1 MVTKVHRDR
10 SRGPAFRQ
18 FSHPGAADC
27 GHLLRAFADERLQ
40 WIRKIHGVMP
50 VQVHACAA
58 GFFRRTSVAQLICL
72 DVSDTYI
79 LVGIGDAMNAAAL
92 APHMQ
97 SLPQVHA
104 L

>member
-1 MVTKVHRDR
+1 M
-10 SRGPAFRQ
+10 
-18 FSHPGAADC
+18 
-27 GHLLRAFADERLQ
+27 
-40 WIRKIHGVMP
+40 RKIHGVMP

-79 LVGIGDAMNAAAL
+79 LVGIGDAANAAAL